1 MFARARPPF
10 VAPAPCRLSRG
21 RPALVRIPPRSL
33 FRHTIPRPNL
43 CYHPCKVALK
53 AKKNSPPRLKPSARK
68 PAPRDPRPG
77 PELVIITGLSGS
89 GKASALKAFEDLGYY
104 CVDNLP
110 VDLIPRFAEL
120 AVQSAEIQRTA
131 LVVDVRE
138 GSKLEKL
145 PAIVKSVRRMI
156 PTMVIYL
163 EATEASLIRRYSET
177 RRPHPL
183 GADSPVR
190 ASLTAERR
198 RLTPIRA
205 IADWVVDTSKFN
217 VHELRAHLTE
227 RFQKKSSDK
236 NILVSCVSFGF
247 KHGVPEDAD
256 LVFDVRFLPN
266 PHFVPEFRPLTGRDP
281 RVAKYILSFP
291 QTKEFITRI
300 SDLLVYLLP
309 HYVRE
314 GKSYLTIS
322 FGCTG
327 GQHRSVMIA
336 EDVSKR
342 LRDAGYRVKVV
353 HRDSPK

>member
-1 MFARARPPF
+1 MPLRRIGEGFRRKIKKGHA
-10 VAPAPCRLSRG
+10 RLSRDG
-21 RPALVRIPPRSL
+21 RP
-33 FRHTIPRPNL
+33 
-43 CYHPCKVALK
+43 
-53 AKKNSPPRLKPSARK
+53 SA
-68 PAPRDPRPG
+68 
-77 PELVIITGLSGS
+77 ELVIITGMSGS

-110 VDLIPRFAEL
+110 VELIPRFAEL

-138 GSKLEKL
+138 GSKLERL
-145 PAIVKSVRRMI
+145 PGILKSVKQMI
-156 PTMVIYL
+156 PTKVIYL
-163 EATEASLIRRYSET
+163 EASDAALLRRFSET

-183 GADSPVR
+183 GTDAPVK
-190 ASLTAERR
+190 AALQEERR
-198 RLTPIRA
+198 HLKQIRA
-205 IADWVVDTSKFN
+205 LADFVIDTSKFN
-217 VHELRAHLTE
+217 VHELRAHLTHQ
-227 RFQKKSSDK
+227 FQTQASDK

-281 RVAKYILSFP
+281 QVAKYIRSFP
-291 QTKEFITRI
+291 QTQEFINRI
-300 SDLLVYLLP
+300 SELLVYLLP
-309 HYVRE
+309 HYIRE

-336 EDVSKR
+336 EDVSKA
-342 LRDAGYRVKVV
+342 LRKAGYRVKVV